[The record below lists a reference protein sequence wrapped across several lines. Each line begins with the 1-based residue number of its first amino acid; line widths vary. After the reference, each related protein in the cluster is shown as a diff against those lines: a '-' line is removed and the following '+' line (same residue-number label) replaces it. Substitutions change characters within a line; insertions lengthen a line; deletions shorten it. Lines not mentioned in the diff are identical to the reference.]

1 MGEKSLT
8 IDKLSDD
15 ARKIVEE
22 LIEGNKKFIEGK
34 NTADLS
40 QKKREE
46 LLKGQFPIATILTC
60 SDSRVVP
67 EYIFNQGLGRLFI
80 VRSAG
85 EVIDDINLASLE
97 YGVEHLKTP
106 VLIVLGHTYCG
117 AVSSAVSKGHV
128 HGHLP
133 SLIERIDDKVEICK
147 QFECGTKEEFMN
159 DVIKENAL
167 EIAESLP
174 LISEIIDEAVKSN
187 KTTIVVGM
195 YYLETGKV
203 EFLIDTKS
211 HLLSLKQKNQECQGA

>member
-1 MGEKSLT
+1 MT
-8 IDKLSDD
+8 IDKLSGEF
-15 ARKIVEE
+15 RKIVEE
-22 LIEGNKKFIEGK
+22 LIEGNKAFIEGK
-34 NTADLS
+34 NTANLS
-40 QKKREE
+40 QNKREE

-106 VLIVLGHTYCG
+106 ILIVLGHTHCG
-117 AVSSAVSKGHV
+117 AVNATIS
-128 HGHLP
+128 HGHLEGHLP
-133 SLIERIDDKVEICK
+133 LLVKKIEDKVEICK
-147 QFECGTKEEFMN
+147 QFDCGSKEDFVN

-174 LISEIIDEAVKSN
+174 LISEIIDKAVNSN
-187 KTTIVVGM
+187 KTIIIFAI

-211 HLLSLKQKNQECQGA
+211 HLSKLKLRKQECQGE

>member
-1 MGEKSLT
+1 MTLEKLQGE
-8 IDKLSDD
+8 

-22 LIEGNKKFIEGK
+22 LIEGNKSYVQGK

-40 QKKREE
+40 QKRRQE
-46 LLKGQFPIATILTC
+46 LLKGQFPIATILSC

-85 EVIDDINLASLE
+85 EVIDDINLATIE

-106 VLIVLGHTYCG
+106 VLIVLGHTLCG
-117 AVSSAVSKGHV
+117 AVNAAVSQAHV
-128 HGHLP
+128 EGHLP
-133 SLIERIDDKVEICK
+133 SLIKKIDDKVEICK
-147 QFECGTKEEFMN
+147 KFECGSKDEFIN

-174 LISEIIDEAVKSN
+174 LISEIIDEAVKHK
-187 KTTIVVGM
+187 KTSIIVGM
-195 YYLETGKV
+195 YSLETGKV
-203 EFLIDTKS
+203 DFLIDTKS
-211 HLLSLKQKNQECQGA
+211 HLAQLKQKNQACRDS